1 MFFRRR
7 VYMQLIIDRQQLIL
21 GVQDVLK
28 AISARTT
35 IPILTGIKIEA
46 NENGVYLT
54 GSDSDISI
62 ERFIPKEEDDKEYIE
77 LKQQGSIVLQARFFS
92 EIIRKLPADTVEI
105 YVDDRLVTK
114 IKSGN
119 SEFSLN
125 GLDPEEYPKLPKIE
139 QERSFQIEAHLLKHI
154 IRQTIFAVSTSETR
168 PVLTGVNWSCENQKL
183 QCVATDSHRLALRHI
198 SIENSSEDLSFSNVI
213 IPGKSLSE
221 LAKILDDNT
230 DLIQIV
236 VTDNLVLFKAKH
248 ILFYSRLLDGNYP
261 DVSKLIPTENKTSI
275 VLDTKFFL
283 QAIERASLLA
293 REGSN
298 NVVKLENVESDDLE
312 ISSNSPEIGKVLE
325 QIKAESYEGEELS
338 ISFSAK
344 YMIDALRTIDSNT
357 IIIDFTGAMRPFL
370 IRPTEDSSLLQLI
383 LPVRTY

>member
-1 MFFRRR
+1 
-7 VYMQLIIDRQQLIL
+7 MQLIIDRQQLIL

-46 NENGVYLT
+46 NDKGVFLT

-62 ERFIPKEEDDKEYIE
+62 ERFIPIEEDDKQYIE

-92 EIIRKLPADTVEI
+92 EIIRKLPSDTVEI
-105 YVDDRLVTK
+105 YVDDRLLTK

-139 QERSFQIEAHLLKHI
+139 QERSFQMEAHLLKHI

-198 SIENSSEDLSFSNVI
+198 TIENGSEDLSFSNVI

-275 VLDTKFFL
+275 VLDTKLLL

-344 YMIDALRTIDSNT
+344 YMIDALRTIDSTT

-370 IRPTEDSSLLQLI
+370 IRPTEDNSLLQLI